1 MSMTD
6 NMDSVFANCT
16 ADEQEFDTIFDT
28 EDSLIDTV
36 AGVNES
42 GDPITGA
49 DFEDLHQTEDDATV
63 KDVQDELGPDHDE
76 KLGAKDPEGSKEAEV
91 LDTSVKDSE
100 VNKDSDADKFYG
112 DAEDQYQDQKDSTSK
127 VDDSD
132 VTGTIEK
139 SVDESADECK
149 DCDRDIDAELNAD
162 DGDDSEV
169 KESADGEDRDID
181 AELNADDDDDDIDS
195 ELNEAS
201 RVKTKDVDDS
211 EDEDIESVAN
221 EKIGKKASTDLS
233 YDIEDEELL
242 DLVLNGKA

>member
-42 GDPITGA
+42 GDPITGV
-49 DFEDLHQTEDDATV
+49 DFEDLHQTEDEATV

-76 KLGAKDPEGSKEAEV
+76 KLGAPNPEGSKEAEV
-91 LDTSVKDSE
+91 LDTSVKNSE
-100 VNKDSDADKFYG
+100 INKDSDADKFYG
-112 DAEDQYQDQKDSTSK
+112 DAEEEYQDQKDSTAK
-127 VDDSD
+127 VDDSS
-132 VTGTIEK
+132 VTDTIEK
-139 SVDESADECK
+139 TVDESTDECE
-149 DCDRDIDAELNAD
+149 DCDRDIDAELND
-162 DGDDSEV
+162 DGDGDDSEV
-169 KESADGEDRDID
+169 QESAEEDDRDID
-181 AELNADDDDDDIDS
+181 AELNADEDDDDVDS
-195 ELNEAS
+195 ELNEAGK
-201 RVKTKDVDDS
+201 VKDADDS
-211 EDEDIESVAN
+211 EDDDIESVAN